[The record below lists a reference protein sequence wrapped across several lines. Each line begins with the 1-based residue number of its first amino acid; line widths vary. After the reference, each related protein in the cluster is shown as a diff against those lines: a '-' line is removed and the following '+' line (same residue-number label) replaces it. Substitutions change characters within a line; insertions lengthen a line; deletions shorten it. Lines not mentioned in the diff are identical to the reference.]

1 MFDQYLRQANQPS
14 LRPNLSSY
22 TPVTLATGGI
32 QCPILDQKLV
42 INCHIY
48 LPDTPKAVSAICYNG
63 DYYSYV
69 RLYTDPEAAQRGVDR
84 LLSLGNSVVLT
95 QVRKGLV
102 LWVLEPDARLAHQ
115 KTR

>member
-1 MFDQYLRQANQPS
+1 MPDDAPLNQPTGN
-14 LRPNLSSY
+14 LR
-22 TPVTLATGGI
+22 
-32 QCPILDQKLV
+32 CPIIDQKLV

-69 RLYTDPEAAQRGVDR
+69 RLYPNVEAAQRGVDR
-84 LLSLGNSVVLT
+84 MLSLGNTVVLT

-102 LWVLEPDARLAHQ
+102 LWVLEPDARLARQ
-115 KTR
+115 

>member
-1 MFDQYLRQANQPS
+1 MPDDAPLDSP
-14 LRPNLSSY
+14 
-22 TPVTLATGGI
+22 TGMI
-32 QCPILDQKLV
+32 KCPIIDQKLV

-69 RLYTDPEAAQRGVDR
+69 RLYANADAAQRGVDR
-84 LLSLGNSVVLT
+84 MLNLGNTVILT

-102 LWVLEPDARLAHQ
+102 LWVLEPDARLARQ
-115 KTR
+115 QRR